1 MTQTAPLSVA
11 AAADAIAAARQARDE
26 ALARLDA
33 SGKAE
38 ADRQLVDELIGT
50 YARTGR
56 PFSANDIRP
65 HLPADVNQNVI
76 GNRFTHAAK
85 DGVIRR
91 VGLTPSTKR
100 TTHLKDVACW
110 IGATP

>member
-1 MTQTAPLSVA
+1 VTAAWLSPTATA
-11 AAADAIAAARQARDE
+11 AAIATARQARDDAMATAE
-26 ALARLDA
+26 LSEKAQLDKALID
-33 SGKAE
+33 
-38 ADRQLVDELIGT
+38 DLIAAFAGS
-50 YARTGR
+50 AR
-56 PFSANDIRP
+56 PFSANDLRF
-65 HLPADVNQNVI
+65 HLPADVNQNLI

-85 DGVIRR
+85 NGVIRR